1 MAKDTEYLFKD
12 LTHLIIG
19 AAMEVHRI
27 LGSGYLE
34 SVYHAALVHE
44 LSLRN
49 LQFIHEAKLQVNY
62 KGIVAGDFRA
72 DFIVD
77 DKVVVEIKAISSLT
91 RADEAQIINYLRAT
105 GKRIGLLINFGQSSL
120 EYRRFVL

>member
-1 MAKDTEYLFKD
+1 MATQDLYLFKE

-34 SVYHAALVHE
+34 SVYHEALAHE
-44 LSLRN
+44 LHLLNVRYAR
-49 LQFIHEAKLQVNY
+49 EVKLQVKY

-77 DKVVVEIKAISSLT
+77 DKVVVEIKAINALT
-91 RADEAQIINYLRAT
+91 RADEAQVINYLRAT
-105 GKRIGLLINFGQSSL
+105 SKRVRLLINFGKSSL